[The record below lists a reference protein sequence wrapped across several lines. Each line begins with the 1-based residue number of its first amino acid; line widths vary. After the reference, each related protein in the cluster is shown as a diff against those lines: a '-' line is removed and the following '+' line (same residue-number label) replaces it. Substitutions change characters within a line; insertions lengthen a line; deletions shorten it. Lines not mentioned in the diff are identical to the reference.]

1 MWRYWE
7 VLMCFEES
15 EGKFVVELVRVDLE
29 EHTGDKLSEEARD
42 HRPLEKGGA
51 DERDRDVN
59 AYEVRNIPSRQ
70 KHGCVRRSRMNGLCP
85 QI

>member
-1 MWRYWE
+1 
-7 VLMCFEES
+7 MCFEES

-59 AYEVRNIPSRQ
+59 A
-70 KHGCVRRSRMNGLCP
+70 
-85 QI
+85 